1 VPERSTP
8 PTVRLRRLAARL
20 RRLRQASGLS
30 RDHVAEQT
38 GINPATLYRI
48 EKARVRPQ
56 PRTLAALLTL
66 YGVDDVE
73 RATLTSVLKDA
84 GQRGWLQAYQSE
96 LPEEYSTYIE
106 FEDEARAVW
115 NYESLFVPGLLQ
127 TEAYARAVIRGGMP
141 TLDRDQVEHRVSVRM
156 QRQAVLTRD
165 HPLHLWAICD
175 EAALHRVVGGS
186 QVMREQLLRLA
197 EVAELPHVTL
207 QLIPFDAG
215 AHPGMPGSFVVMDFA
230 DDPNIVHIDSMA
242 GDLFL
247 EEEPEIRRYTVLFE
261 HLRAVAL
268 SPAASLELTAR
279 RT

>member
-1 VPERSTP
+1 M
-8 PTVRLRRLAARL
+8 
-20 RRLRQASGLS
+20 GLS
-30 RDHVAEQT
+30 REDVAEQT

-56 PRTLAALLTL
+56 GRTLAALLTL
-66 YGVDDVE
+66 YGVDDAE
-73 RATLTSVLKDA
+73 RANLTSVLKDA

-96 LPEEYSTYIE
+96 LPEEYGAYIE
-106 FEDEARAVW
+106 FEDEARAIW

-127 TEAYARAVIRGGMP
+127 TEAYARAVINGGMP
-141 TLDRDQVEHRVSVRM
+141 TLGRDQVEHRVNVRM
-156 QRQAVLTRD
+156 QRQDVLTRD
-165 HPLHLWAICD
+165 LPLHLWAICD
-175 EAALHRVVGGS
+175 EAALHRVVGGA

-197 EVAELPHVTL
+197 EVAELPHVML

-215 AHPGMPGSFVVMDFA
+215 AHPGMPGSFHVMDFA
-230 DDPNIVHIDSMA
+230 DDPNVVYIDSMA

-268 SPAASLELTAR
+268 SPAASLELIAR